1 MPKLLLTTLFATMFA
16 GSAIAGTPPAPAAT
30 TPTLDINLKL
40 DNGRHYA
47 MKLVDDH
54 CGRVASKAAAVEDNI
69 KVCAHDDGSHVRLDV
84 DWSTRDGNQEIQNA
98 SVAVVAHGSSFEL
111 DGGSTRLTVALR

>member
-1 MPKLLLTTLFATMFA
+1 MFAMMFA
-16 GSAIAGTPPAPAAT
+16 GPAIAGAPSAPAT
-30 TPTLDINLKL
+30 TLDINLKL

-54 CGRVASKAAAVEDNI
+54 CGRVTSKAAAVEDNI

-84 DWSTRDGNQEIQNA
+84 DWLTRDGNQEIQNA
-98 SVAVVAHGSSFEL
+98 SVAVVAHGASFEL
-111 DGGSTRLTVALR
+111 DGGSTKLTVSLK

>member
-1 MPKLLLTTLFATMFA
+1 MLKLLPTTMFA
-16 GSAIAGTPPAPAAT
+16 MMFAGPAIAGAPSAPAT
-30 TPTLDINLKL
+30 TLDINLKL

-54 CGRVASKAAAVEDNI
+54 CGRVTSKAAAVEDNI

-84 DWSTRDGNQEIQNA
+84 DWLTRDGDQEIQNA
-98 SVAVVAHGSSFEL
+98 SVAVVAHGASFEL
-111 DGGSTRLTVALR
+111 DGGSTKLTVSLK